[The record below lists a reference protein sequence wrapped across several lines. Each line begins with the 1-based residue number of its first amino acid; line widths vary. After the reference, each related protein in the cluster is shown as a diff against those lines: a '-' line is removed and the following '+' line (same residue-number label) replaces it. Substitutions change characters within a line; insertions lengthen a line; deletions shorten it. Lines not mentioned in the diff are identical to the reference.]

1 MPNTVNLS
9 ALLANSW
16 AVGTDLDE
24 TIDAVTYVMLAK
36 GETLPAAASRLSV
49 PKRSISYSL
58 PAGTDATST
67 DWRWTKD
74 KTPIVRSLIR
84 EVAIR
89 YHTVYPSAFFEAM
102 EAVIEIF
109 RSVRGS
115 DREVLES
122 LAVDA
127 ELLFVGAFFLITRTY
142 YEPRFSSRELDFV
155 TGSRYGAYLQPS
167 PWLSALSNA
176 LDLQEEEAD
185 EEGLVRARTGI
196 IADCRAELD
205 EYRVLIAEGRQPFE
219 IPVSL
224 DDRSED
230 PSPSSATQGLVASP
244 LGSEAVDD
252 SEDDLEQSLSAVA
265 YKLWAEAQ
273 AAEAEALH
281 ISEGREPPVVLFL
294 SATRLH
300 HPTSPSLPSS
310 FILTTAEP
318 TLNSDIPPS
327 DSVIHGLPHSVST
340 MESLSALLA
349 DGPEDWREQI
359 TEVRLMVDTVQSS
372 LHDTLPRRFNRSPP
386 PPTSPIPSSGSP
398 NPYESPSANLLEVRL
413 EFPNS
418 NSFASTLGSI
428 QIDVVAPTPLLPLS
442 VTIPEWMEAAQ
453 PSAFLSNGPS
463 SVTLSEGRSAEP
475 LSNPSTH
482 SDLSTLV
489 GEGYTIMKPSK
500 PFPATTSSLPTGSST
515 TDRLA
520 FCRGKSYRSTSGM
533 SEATTVSDDSTG
545 WLADGSSVSSL
556 ALHRV
561 PNGPSRSNSRNF
573 VDPPAVPPVIPVA
586 DPASTPSKF
595 GTFLRRLRVWRAE
608 GGVNTNVI
616 VATAPPPSLTPSP
629 SLAPER
635 LEDWNMVV
643 DLPDP
648 ASGNTRPKG
657 RWAKKLSLTKGWFV
671 KGGQAQMAERVPRA

>member
-205 EYRVLIAEGRQPFE
+205 EYR
-219 IPVSL
+219 
-224 DDRSED
+224 
-230 PSPSSATQGLVASP
+230 
-244 LGSEAVDD
+244 
-252 SEDDLEQSLSAVA
+252 
-265 YKLWAEAQ
+265 
-273 AAEAEALH
+273 
-281 ISEGREPPVVLFL
+281 
-294 SATRLH
+294 
-300 HPTSPSLPSS
+300 
-310 FILTTAEP
+310 
-318 TLNSDIPPS
+318 
-327 DSVIHGLPHSVST
+327 
-340 MESLSALLA
+340 
-349 DGPEDWREQI
+349 
-359 TEVRLMVDTVQSS
+359 
-372 LHDTLPRRFNRSPP
+372 
-386 PPTSPIPSSGSP
+386 
-398 NPYESPSANLLEVRL
+398 
-413 EFPNS
+413 
-418 NSFASTLGSI
+418 
-428 QIDVVAPTPLLPLS
+428 
-442 VTIPEWMEAAQ
+442 
-453 PSAFLSNGPS
+453 
-463 SVTLSEGRSAEP
+463 
-475 LSNPSTH
+475 
-482 SDLSTLV
+482 
-489 GEGYTIMKPSK
+489 
-500 PFPATTSSLPTGSST
+500 
-515 TDRLA
+515 
-520 FCRGKSYRSTSGM
+520 GM
-533 SEATTVSDDSTG
+533 
-545 WLADGSSVSSL
+545 
-556 ALHRV
+556 
-561 PNGPSRSNSRNF
+561 
-573 VDPPAVPPVIPVA
+573 
-586 DPASTPSKF
+586 
-595 GTFLRRLRVWRAE
+595 
-608 GGVNTNVI
+608 
-616 VATAPPPSLTPSP
+616 
-629 SLAPER
+629 
-635 LEDWNMVV
+635 
-643 DLPDP
+643 
-648 ASGNTRPKG
+648 
-657 RWAKKLSLTKGWFV
+657 
-671 KGGQAQMAERVPRA
+671 